1 MFTDTRRTLNDLLLH
16 LHQSRFLRLPFHIPR
31 RCGTLAGDEWKD
43 DLHNQK
49 GEMVMKHAEAIN
61 EIYALV
67 EEAYSENLSEN
78 GEPINDTISGNLARA
93 ANLLEQLERR
103 IS

>member
-1 MFTDTRRTLNDLLLH
+1 
-16 LHQSRFLRLPFHIPR
+16 
-31 RCGTLAGDEWKD
+31 
-43 DLHNQK
+43 
-49 GEMVMKHAEAIN
+49 MKHSETIN

-93 ANLLEQLERR
+93 ADLLEQLEGR